1 MGGGLV
7 FPNVE
12 KGILENNLFGV
23 DINNESVEIAKLSL
37 WLRTAQPNRKLNDLS
52 NNIKCGNSLIDDP
65 EVAGDKAFNWEKEF
79 PQIFA
84 KGGFDVVIGNPPYV
98 QITEYQDY
106 YLENYFT
113 SKCGDLY
120 AIFYEK
126 GFEILKNNGA
136 FSYITPSL
144 FIKGIRYESLREY
157 LLEYTEIL
165 EIDDKGDGV
174 FANVQ
179 MPTAIFVA
187 IKNKV
192 ENQDWSKYIPGEN
205 ITAKTLLDSKPL
217 EEFTS
222 IKRGLEIGKN
232 KVYPFNAESIKIL
245 TGSDVERY
253 NIKSFRSIN
262 PKTYDE
268 FKKDNKFFE
277 SKRIVI
283 RETGNRI
290 TSLIV
295 DEDVQQNRSLYSIL
309 IDKNK
314 FDYEYFLGIIN
325 SKLIQ
330 FFYKSKF
337 AANTDVFP
345 KIRIAQVKKLPI
357 KTANKDIQ
365 ILLVEKV
372 KKELSKKDLK
382 NKKVVITA
390 GPTRESMDPV
400 RFLTNHSSGKMGYA
414 LAQAASYRGAE
425 VKLISGP
432 SEVDTPLGVDLTT
445 VETAAE
451 MKEEVF
457 AEFEDADII
466 IMAAAVSDYRPKE
479 ISAQKIKKSDGDL
492 LLRLERTTDILAELG
507 KKKKNSQLLVGFAAE
522 TENLLENA
530 QKKLSKKQADYI
542 IANDISNKNIG
553 FGSDKNKVSILS
565 EEISVQLPIAEK
577 EKIANKIFDY
587 ILTGQRK

>member
-1 MGGGLV
+1 MGGGFV

-12 KGILENNLFGV
+12 NSILENNLFGV

-372 KKELSKKDLK
+372 KKMINSLNNFNILTKNFIDLIEYK
-382 NKKVVITA
+382 
-390 GPTRESMDPV
+390 
-400 RFLTNHSSGKMGYA
+400 F
-414 LAQAASYRGAE
+414 
-425 VKLISGP
+425 
-432 SEVDTPLGVDLTT
+432 
-445 VETAAE
+445 
-451 MKEEVF
+451 
-457 AEFEDADII
+457 DI
-466 IMAAAVSDYRPKE
+466 E
-479 ISAQKIKKSDGDL
+479 
-492 LLRLERTTDILAELG
+492 
-507 KKKKNSQLLVGFAAE
+507 
-522 TENLLENA
+522 
-530 QKKLSKKQADYI
+530 KLSKKLQNWYESD
-542 IANDISNKNIG
+542 
-553 FGSDKNKVSILS
+553 FGEFLKELKKKKVKLSLTEEAEWMQYFKEQKEKAVLLKTQIDTTDKEIDQMVYELYGLTE
-565 EEISVQLPIAEK
+565 EEIEIVENS
-577 EKIANKIFDY
+577 
-587 ILTGQRK
+587 